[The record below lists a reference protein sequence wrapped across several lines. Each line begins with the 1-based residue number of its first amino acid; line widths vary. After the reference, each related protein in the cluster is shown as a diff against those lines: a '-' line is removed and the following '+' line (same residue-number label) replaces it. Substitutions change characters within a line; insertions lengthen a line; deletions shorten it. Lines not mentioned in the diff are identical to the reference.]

1 MDFNADDSAAVI
13 KESSK
18 LREFLTERINQFY
31 MKIIYC
37 IGKENCHN
45 LWNMTANDELYKYER
60 G

>member
-1 MDFNADDSAAVI
+1 
-13 KESSK
+13 
-18 LREFLTERINQFY
+18 